1 MNWVDLIVRI
11 LLSFWCMAAIGVLVS
26 FANDL
31 SATAATETLLFSNLS
46 FLSFRFCYRIGVA
59 LWFGLVITLIVLS
72 VRLARLGRL
81 RNEFQ
86 KLEKEMNDR
95 EV

>member
-31 SATAATETLLFSNLS
+31 SATSATETLLFSNLS
-46 FLSFRFCYRIGVA
+46 FRFCYLIGVA
-59 LWFGLVITLIVLS
+59 LWFGLGITLIVLS